1 MGYLNW
7 DDICWFSPLIGP
19 IWNQKLFFEK
29 NEIEINSAANQHPA
43 VVSWNGTRKPIVFC
57 FLLVFSENRQSAA
70 KATGTGSSL
79 FSSRWHRIIYF
90 VLVHHNLGEPPAD
103 GNSTRTACNHVA
115 LGCTRETQI
124 HANLIVR
131 FYWLWWTDED
141 TTCFNWHENGMKRIE
156 EICKDT
162 ENYTSIAS
170 TSQAQNCV
178 PVYTGLELNL
188 KEPFPKIT
196 HASLLQK
203 HPLASPFAF
212 LHFIYPQRHITQI
225 IHS

>member
-7 DDICWFSPLIGP
+7 DDICWFSPPIGP
-19 IWNQKLFFEK
+19 IWNQKFFFEK

-141 TTCFNWHENGMKRIE
+141 TTCSNWHENGMKRIE

-162 ENYTSIAS
+162 ENIHRVNFSGS
-170 TSQAQNCV
+170 KLRSC
-178 PVYTGLELNL
+178 
-188 KEPFPKIT
+188 
-196 HASLLQK
+196 
-203 HPLASPFAF
+203 
-212 LHFIYPQRHITQI
+212 LHRIGIESEGTIP
-225 IHS
+225 